1 MRPFLMIAVLL
12 GSFAVVFA
20 DDTVT
25 GATNIVTGA
34 TNVVTDATNAATD
47 ATNAVTASLA
57 AAVPAAQTGA
67 AAGHVLKVLPLF
79 LDLKGH
85 DAVSPSLFDRDAY
98 QAHLRQHTNA
108 VSAIRFDVLWKAS
121 NLKGTKLKLRAEMR
135 GVGERGLPRQTVL
148 EKEVTPAFF
157 RSWTSLKLEDDELKN
172 LGSLIAWRV
181 TLWNGDQ
188 LLGEQK
194 SFLW

>member
-1 MRPFLMIAVLL
+1 MRRFLTILLLL
-12 GSFAVVFA
+12 GSFATAFSNDA
-20 DDTVT
+20 AT
-25 GATNIVTGA
+25 GASRV
-34 TNVVTDATNAATD
+34 
-47 ATNAVTASLA
+47 A
-57 AAVPAAQTGA
+57 AAPAAKSGR
-67 AAGHVLKVLPLF
+67 VVKVLPLF

-98 QAHLRQHTNA
+98 QAFLRQHTNE
-108 VSAIRFDVLWKAS
+108 VSAIRFDVLWKAF
-121 NLKGTKLKLRAEMR
+121 NLKGATLKLRAELR
-135 GVGERGLPRQTVL
+135 GIGEHGMPRQTVL

-157 RSWTSLKLEDDELKN
+157 RSWTSLKLEGDELRN
-172 LGSLIAWRV
+172 FGSLVAWRV